1 MDTDVDD
8 GDDDDCGGGGGIT
21 TGRAPGVGMAPAGG
35 VPRGGTPT
43 ETGGGRMT
51 AAGALGAVKLASGIR
66 GAWNSAR
73 TAKRTIF
80 NHKSSISSGFTV
92 QRESKRP
99 WRRYCFKDQVAL
111 YLRSVPKP
119 DIIYRSKHFAITLR
133 DAL

>member
-1 MDTDVDD
+1 MLDVDTDVDD

-73 TAKRTIF
+73 NAKRTIF
-80 NHKSSISSGFTV
+80 NHKRSITSGLT
-92 QRESKRP
+92 RGIKKALETILLKRLSCTIFEISTKA
-99 WRRYCFKDQVAL
+99 RYHL
-111 YLRSVPKP
+111 
-119 DIIYRSKHFAITLR
+119 
-133 DAL
+133 